1 MSDSESLNA
10 AAGGVEWVE
19 NLPGVP
25 DALQRL
31 WTPHRA
37 SYVGGE
43 GKPADSD
50 AGPQCPFC
58 RAPEAGDDEAS
69 LIVRRGRAAYV
80 VLNLYPYNPGHL
92 LVCPYRHV
100 AEYADTTED
109 EAEEVARLTKQ
120 AIHVVRHVSAPA
132 GFNIG
137 MNQGDAAG
145 AGIAAHLHQHVV
157 PRWLGDTN
165 FLPIIGRTKAVPQ
178 LLSDTRSLFADA
190 WVELFGPY
198 QEVPNA

>member
-1 MSDSESLNA
+1 VSNGPGGADS
-10 AAGGVEWVE
+10 AGDVEWVE
-19 NLPGVP
+19 DLPGVP

-37 SYVGGE
+37 VYIGGQ
-43 GKPADSD
+43 GKPADSG

-58 RAPEAGDDEAS
+58 RAPGTGDDEAS
-69 LIVRRGRAAYV
+69 LIVRRGATAFV

-100 AEYADTTED
+100 AGYVDTTED
-109 EAEEVARLTKQ
+109 EAVEIARLTKQ
-120 AIHVVRHVSAPA
+120 AVAVLGGVSAPA

-137 MNQGDAAG
+137 MNQGDVAG

-157 PRWLGDTN
+157 PRWLGDAN

-178 LLSDTRSLFADA
+178 LLSDTRRLLADA
-190 WVELFGPY
+190 WIELYGPH
-198 QEVPNA
+198 QEVTNA